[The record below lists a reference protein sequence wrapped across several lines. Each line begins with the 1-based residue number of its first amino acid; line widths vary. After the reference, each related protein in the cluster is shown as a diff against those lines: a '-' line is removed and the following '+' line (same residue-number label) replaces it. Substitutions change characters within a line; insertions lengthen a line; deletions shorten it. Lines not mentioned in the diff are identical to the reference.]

1 MNGPVKR
8 IPQWILLAM
17 PMSMP
22 GWTFSSILEHVLP
35 VLTLITFVLLFFVLP
50 VALFFHFF
58 SAKLLLRRYHARQ
71 VTDTP
76 LYETVHQL
84 ATKLELPV
92 PKVFITDS
100 VMPNAFTVGRNAK
113 HATII
118 VTTALIELLDKDEQ
132 KAVLAHELIHVKRKD
147 TPTGT
152 SVAAVAGILTALVPF
167 AFWTSIFTGFGQED
181 DPAPNLIKFL
191 VTSLV
196 APVAATIIQ
205 LAVAPSREYV
215 ADEQSVHLHDKPDKL
230 VSALQKIESS
240 LNSNSFAVNPAH
252 VPLFI
257 MDPLHNGAVT
267 IMDIRLPTYWFLFRT
282 HPATDDRVARLR
294 QQNHSEGHKQSLKD
308 LGLLKP
314 LFFSSFSYLFVLF
327 LIIVIDTFSNKDF
340 VFLRAA
346 AISVVYLG
354 AVLVLFAIIFRVFR
368 AKSRTMIFRDIP
380 R

>member
-1 MNGPVKR
+1 MNRHVKR
-8 IPQWILLAM
+8 IPQWILLAL

-22 GWTFSSILEHVLP
+22 GWTFSNILEQVLP
-35 VLTLITFVLLFFVLP
+35 VLTLITFVLLFFALP

-58 SAKLLLRRYHARQ
+58 SAKILLRRYHARQ

-100 VMPNAFTVGRNAK
+100 AMPNAFTLGRNAK
-113 HATII
+113 HAAII
-118 VTTALIELLDKDEQ
+118 VTTALTELLDKDELE
-132 KAVLAHELIHVKRKD
+132 AVLAHELIQVKRGD

-152 SVAAVAGILTALVPF
+152 SVAAVAGLLTALVPF

-181 DPAPNLIKFL
+181 DPAPNLIKFF

-196 APVAATIIQ
+196 APVAVTIIQ
-205 LAVAPSREYV
+205 LAVAPSREYE
-215 ADEQSVHLHDKPDKL
+215 ADEQSVHLHGKPDKL

-240 LNSNSFAVNPAH
+240 VKSNSFAVNPAH

-267 IMDIRLPTYWFLFRT
+267 IMDMRLPTYWFLFRT
-282 HPATDDRVARLR
+282 HPATDERVARLR
-294 QQNHSEGHKQSLKD
+294 QQNHSEEHKPPIKD

-314 LFFSSFSYLFVLF
+314 LFFSSLSYLFVLF
-327 LIIVIDTFSNKDF
+327 VLIVIDTFSNKDF

-354 AVLVLFAIIFRVFR
+354 AVLMLFAIIFVVFR
-368 AKSRTMIFRDIP
+368 AKSRATIFRDMP
-380 R
+380 

>member
-100 VMPNAFTVGRNAK
+100 AMPNAFTVGRNAK
-113 HATII
+113 HAAII
-118 VTTALIELLDKDEQ
+118 VTTALTELLDKDEQ

-152 SVAAVAGILTALVPF
+152 SVSAVAGILTALVPF

-181 DPAPNLIKFL
+181 DPAPNLIKFF

-205 LAVAPSREYV
+205 LAVAPSREYE
-215 ADEQSVHLHDKPDKL
+215 ADEQSVHLHGKPDKL

-240 LNSNSFAVNPAH
+240 LKSNSFAVNPAH
-252 VPLFI
+252 VPIFI
-257 MDPLHNGAVT
+257 MNPLHNGTVT
-267 IMDIRLPTYWFLFRT
+267 IMDIQLPTYWFLFRT
-282 HPATDDRVARLR
+282 HPATDDRVARLM
-294 QQNHSEGHKQSLKD
+294 QQNHSEEHKPSIKD
-308 LGLLKP
+308 LGLTKP
-314 LFFSSFSYLFVLF
+314 LFLSSLSYLFVLF
-327 LIIVIDTFSNKDF
+327 VLIVIDTFSNKDF

-354 AVLVLFAIIFRVFR
+354 AVLVLFAIIFKVFR
-368 AKSRTMIFRDIP
+368 AKSRTTIFHDIP
-380 R
+380 

>member
-1 MNGPVKR
+1 MKRHVKR
-8 IPQWILLAM
+8 IPQWILLAL
-17 PMSMP
+17 PVSVS

-35 VLTLITFVLLFFVLP
+35 VLTLITFVLLFFALP

-58 SAKLLLRRYHARQ
+58 SAKILLRRYHARQ

-100 VMPNAFTVGRNAK
+100 AMPNAFTVGRNAK
-113 HATII
+113 HAAII
-118 VTTALIELLDKDEQ
+118 VTTALIELLDNDEQ

-147 TPTGT
+147 TPTCT
-152 SVAAVAGILTALVPF
+152 SVAAVAGILTSLVPF

-181 DPAPNLIKFL
+181 DPAPNLIKFF

-205 LAVAPSREYV
+205 LAVAPSREYE
-215 ADEQSVHLHDKPDKL
+215 ADEQSVHLHGKPDKL
-230 VSALQKIESS
+230 VSALQKIETS
-240 LNSNSFAVNPAH
+240 LSSNSFAVNPAH

-282 HPATDDRVARLR
+282 HPATDERVARLM
-294 QQNHSEGHKQSLKD
+294 QQNHSEGHKHSLND

-327 LIIVIDTFSNKDF
+327 VLIVIDTFSNKDF

-354 AVLVLFAIIFRVFR
+354 AVLVLFAIIFVVFR
-368 AKSRTMIFRDIP
+368 SKSRATIFHDIP